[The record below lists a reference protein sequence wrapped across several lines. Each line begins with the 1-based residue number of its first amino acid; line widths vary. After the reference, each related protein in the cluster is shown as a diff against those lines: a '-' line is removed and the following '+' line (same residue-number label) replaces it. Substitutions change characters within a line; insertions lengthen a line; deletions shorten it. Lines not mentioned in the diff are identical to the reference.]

1 MTKYVVVN
9 ALSLNMIEGD
19 ASLIV
24 QGMSIQQVLEALA
37 KNEWESAI
45 GHATTAAVVSGI
57 LGVDIPY
64 NRVNVELVGN
74 MALVVAQYSG
84 PRLPEGATTLPEGA
98 RIVFRQVVLEE
109 YPMRKIPLV
118 SAETL
123 TKIHGLG

>member
-24 QGMSIQQVLEALA
+24 QGMSIQQVLDVLEA
-37 KNEWESAI
+37 NEWESAV
-45 GHATTAAVVSGI
+45 GHPDTAAVVSGI
-57 LGVDIPY
+57 LGIDIPCQ
-64 NRVNVELVGN
+64 RENVELVGN
-74 MALVVAQYSG
+74 MALIVAQYSG
-84 PRLPEGATTLPEGA
+84 KRLPVGATTLPEGA